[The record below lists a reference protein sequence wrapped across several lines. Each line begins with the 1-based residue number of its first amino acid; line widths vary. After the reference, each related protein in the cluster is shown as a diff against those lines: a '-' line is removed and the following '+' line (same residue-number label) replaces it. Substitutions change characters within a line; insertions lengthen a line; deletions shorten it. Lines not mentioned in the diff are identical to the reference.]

1 MASEPEQQIAA
12 ALDIRPSVARTR
24 KPLPPWLFFVTLA
37 LIAVVLFVVLDGRRR
52 ALQAPAVA
60 AGQVDLS
67 GGSAAPMLYIPPD
80 LEQAAPMTPPA
91 PPVAIM
97 PERPSVP
104 LRPVPPPAPSQSPP
118 VQAYFPPTPAA
129 GGAAPAPKA
138 NSSAPVLVIDNGG
151 AGRLQSA
158 PRQAGQEG
166 DGGQAAG
173 AGASARVP
181 RDTSRQRAGAFAN
194 RSTSVVQGT
203 LIPAVLESALDST
216 RPGFVRAI
224 VSRDVRGFD
233 GTKVLIPRGSRLIG
247 EYESDAQ
254 SGENRALINWTRL
267 IRPDGA
273 TVAIDSPAADPLGRN
288 GVRARV
294 NSHFL
299 ERFGGAILQSVLDIG
314 VNAAARAVDSPTVI
328 ALPGSFGGAASQRI
342 QPQQVTPT
350 LTVKRGTSISIFVA
364 RDLDFTGVEQGRR

>member
-1 MASEPEQQIAA
+1 MASDPDQQIAA
-12 ALDIRPSVARTR
+12 ELDIRPSVARIR
-24 KPLPPWLFFVTLA
+24 KPLPPWVFFGTLA
-37 LIAVVLFVVLDGRRR
+37 MIAIVLFVVLDGRRR

-60 AGQVDLS
+60 AEQVDLA
-67 GGSAAPMLYIPPD
+67 GGAAAPMLYIPPD
-80 LEQAAPMTPPA
+80 LEQAAPIISSA
-91 PPVAIM
+91 PPVAVM
-97 PERPSVP
+97 PERPSMP
-104 LRPVPPPAPSQSPP
+104 PHPVVPPAPPQSPP
-118 VQAYFPPTPAA
+118 VQAYFPSTQAS
-129 GGAAPAPKA
+129 GGNAPAPKA
-138 NSSAPVLVIDNGG
+138 NNSAPVLVIDNGG
-151 AGRLQSA
+151 AGRAQAA

-166 DGGQAAG
+166 EGAQAAS
-173 AGASARVP
+173 AGAATRVP

-247 EYESDAQ
+247 EYESDAK

-273 TVAIDSPAADPLGRN
+273 TVAIDSPVADPLGRN

-328 ALPGSFGGAASQRI
+328 ALPGSFGGAAGQRI

-350 LTVKRGTSISIFVA
+350 LTVKRGTSISIFVT
-364 RDLDFTGVEQGRR
+364 RDLDFTGVEQGW

>member
-1 MASEPEQQIAA
+1 MASNPDQQIAA
-12 ALDIRPSVARTR
+12 ELDIRPSVARTR
-24 KPLPPWLFFVTLA
+24 KPLPPWVFFGTLAFIAVILFFV
-37 LIAVVLFVVLDGRRR
+37 LDSRRR

-60 AGQVDLS
+60 AGQVDLA
-67 GGSAAPMLYIPPD
+67 GGTAAPMLYIPPD
-80 LEQAAPMTPPA
+80 LERAAPIVQPA

-97 PERPSVP
+97 PERPSMP
-104 LRPVPPPAPSQSPP
+104 PRPVVPPAPQSPP
-118 VQAYFPPTPAA
+118 VQAYFPSAPA
-129 GGAAPAPKA
+129 GGGNAPAPKA
-138 NSSAPVLVIDNGG
+138 NNSAPVLVIDNGG
-151 AGRLQSA
+151 TGRAQTA

-166 DGGQAAG
+166 EGAQSASGGAAT
-173 AGASARVP
+173 RVQ
-181 RDTSRQRAGAFAN
+181 RDTSRQRAGSFAN

-247 EYESDAQ
+247 EYESDAK

-273 TVAIDSPAADPLGRN
+273 TVAIDSPAAGPLGRN

-364 RDLDFTGVEQGRR
+364 RDLDFTGVEQARR

>member
-1 MASEPEQQIAA
+1 MASNPDQQIAA
-12 ALDIRPSVARTR
+12 ELDIRPSVARTR
-24 KPLPPWLFFVTLA
+24 KPLPPWVFFGTLAFIAVILFFV
-37 LIAVVLFVVLDGRRR
+37 LDSRRR

-60 AGQVDLS
+60 AGQVDLA
-67 GGSAAPMLYIPPD
+67 GGTAAPMLYIPPD
-80 LEQAAPMTPPA
+80 LERAAPIVQPA

-97 PERPSVP
+97 PERPSMP
-104 LRPVPPPAPSQSPP
+104 PRPVVPPAPQSPP
-118 VQAYFPPTPAA
+118 VQAYFPSAPA
-129 GGAAPAPKA
+129 GGGNAPAPKA
-138 NSSAPVLVIDNGG
+138 NNSAPVLVIDNGG
-151 AGRLQSA
+151 TGRAQTA

-166 DGGQAAG
+166 EGAQSASGGAAT
-173 AGASARVP
+173 RVQ
-181 RDTSRQRAGAFAN
+181 RDTSRQRAGSFAN

-233 GTKVLIPRGSRLIG
+233 GTRVLIPRGSRLIG
-247 EYESDAQ
+247 EYESDAK

-364 RDLDFTGVEQGRR
+364 RDLDFTGVEQARR

>member
-1 MASEPEQQIAA
+1 MASRAEPEITAEA
-12 ALDIRPSVARTR
+12 NIRPTVARTR
-24 KPLPPWLFFVTLA
+24 RSLPAWVFVAVLGVLAIALFL
-37 LIAVVLFVVLDGRRR
+37 VLDGRRR

-60 AGQVDLS
+60 VGRVDLA
-67 GGSAAPMLYIPPD
+67 GGPGVPMLYVPPE
-80 LEQAAPMTPPA
+80 LEQPAPYFQTAPQAAPPLRE
-91 PPVAIM
+91 M
-97 PERPSVP
+97 PSSPRSEAQSRPSP
-104 LRPVPPPAPSQSPP
+104 LPP
-118 VQAYFPPTPAA
+118 VQAYFPPPTSGA
-129 GGAAPAPKA
+129 GAAPTHPAGNA
-138 NSSAPVLVIDNGG
+138 SPVLVIDN
-151 AGRLQSA
+151 ASVPRAPSSGRQVAS
-158 PRQAGQEG
+158 
-166 DGGQAAG
+166 DGGGTAASG
-173 AGASARVP
+173 GNAPAAQ

-194 RSTSVVQGT
+194 RGTSVVQGT
-203 LIPAVLESALDST
+203 LIPAVLESALNST

-233 GTKVLIPRGSRLIG
+233 GTRVLIPRGSRLIG
-247 EYESDAQ
+247 EYESDTQ

-294 NSHFL
+294 NSHFF

-328 ALPGSFGGAASQRI
+328 ALPGSFGGAAGQRI

-350 LTVKRGTSISIFVA
+350 LTVKRGTSISVFVA
-364 RDLDFTGVEQGRR
+364 RDLDFTGVEQGR

>member
-1 MASEPEQQIAA
+1 
-12 ALDIRPSVARTR
+12 
-24 KPLPPWLFFVTLA
+24 
-37 LIAVVLFVVLDGRRR
+37 
-52 ALQAPAVA
+52 
-60 AGQVDLS
+60 
-67 GGSAAPMLYIPPD
+67 
-80 LEQAAPMTPPA
+80 
-91 PPVAIM
+91 
-97 PERPSVP
+97 
-104 LRPVPPPAPSQSPP
+104 
-118 VQAYFPPTPAA
+118 VQ
-129 GGAAPAPKA
+129 
-138 NSSAPVLVIDNGG
+138 
-151 AGRLQSA
+151 
-158 PRQAGQEG
+158 
-166 DGGQAAG
+166 
-173 AGASARVP
+173 
-181 RDTSRQRAGAFAN
+181 RDTSRQRAGSFAN

-233 GTKVLIPRGSRLIG
+233 GTRVLIPRGSRLIG
-247 EYESDAQ
+247 EYESDAK

-364 RDLDFTGVEQGRR
+364 RDLDFTGVEQARR

>member
-1 MASEPEQQIAA
+1 MVSGPDQQIAA
-12 ALDIRPSVARTR
+12 EVDIRPSVALIR
-24 KPLPPWLFFVTLA
+24 KPLPPWVFFGTLA
-37 LIAVVLFVVLDGRRR
+37 MIAIVLFVVLDGRRR

-60 AGQVDLS
+60 AGQVDLA
-67 GGSAAPMLYIPPD
+67 GGTVAPMLFIPPNF
-80 LEQAAPMTPPA
+80 EQEAPMIPPA
-91 PPVAIM
+91 PPVVVM
-97 PERPSVP
+97 PERPAMP
-104 LRPVPPPAPSQSPP
+104 LRPVVPPTPPQSPP
-118 VQAYFPPTPAA
+118 VQAYFPPSTP
-129 GGAAPAPKA
+129 GGSNAPAPKA
-138 NSSAPVLVIDNGG
+138 NNSSPVLVIDNGG
-151 AGRLQSA
+151 AGRAQSA
-158 PRQAGQEG
+158 PRQVGQEG
-166 DGGQAAG
+166 EGAQAAS
-173 AGASARVP
+173 AGAAARVL
-181 RDTSRQRAGAFAN
+181 RDTSRQRAGSFAN

-216 RPGFVRAI
+216 RPGFARAI

-233 GTKVLIPRGSRLIG
+233 GSRVLIPRGSRLIG
-247 EYESDAQ
+247 EYESDAK

-314 VNAAARAVDSPTVI
+314 VNAAARAADSPTVI

>member
-1 MASEPEQQIAA
+1 MASNPDQQIAA
-12 ALDIRPSVARTR
+12 ELDIRPSVARTR
-24 KPLPPWLFFVTLA
+24 KPLPPWVFFGTLAFIAVILFFV
-37 LIAVVLFVVLDGRRR
+37 LDSRRR

-60 AGQVDLS
+60 AGQVDLA
-67 GGSAAPMLYIPPD
+67 GGTAAPILYIPPD
-80 LEQAAPMTPPA
+80 LEQAAPIVQPA

-97 PERPSVP
+97 PERPSMP
-104 LRPVPPPAPSQSPP
+104 PRPVVPPAPQSPP
-118 VQAYFPPTPAA
+118 VQAYFPPAPASSSN
-129 GGAAPAPKA
+129 APAPKA
-138 NSSAPVLVIDNGG
+138 NNSAPVLVIDNGG
-151 AGRLQSA
+151 AGRAQTA
-158 PRQAGQEG
+158 PRQAGQDGEG
-166 DGGQAAG
+166 AQAAS
-173 AGASARVP
+173 AGAATRVP
-181 RDTSRQRAGAFAN
+181 RDTSRQRAGSFAN

-233 GTKVLIPRGSRLIG
+233 GTRVLIPRGSRLIG
-247 EYESDAQ
+247 EYESDAK

-364 RDLDFTGVEQGRR
+364 RDLDFTGVEQARR

>member
-1 MASEPEQQIAA
+1 MASNPDQQIAA
-12 ALDIRPSVARTR
+12 ELDIRPSVARTR
-24 KPLPPWLFFVTLA
+24 KPLPPWVFFGTLAFIAVILFFV
-37 LIAVVLFVVLDGRRR
+37 LDSRRR

-60 AGQVDLS
+60 AGQVDLA
-67 GGSAAPMLYIPPD
+67 GGTAAPMLSIPPD
-80 LEQAAPMTPPA
+80 LEQAAPIVQPA

-97 PERPSVP
+97 PERPSMP
-104 LRPVPPPAPSQSPP
+104 PRPVVPPAPQSPP
-118 VQAYFPPTPAA
+118 VQAYFPPAPA
-129 GGAAPAPKA
+129 GGGNAPAPKA
-138 NSSAPVLVIDNGG
+138 NNSAPVLVIDNGG
-151 AGRLQSA
+151 TGRAQTA

-166 DGGQAAG
+166 EGAQSASGGAAT
-173 AGASARVP
+173 RVQ
-181 RDTSRQRAGAFAN
+181 RDTSRQRAGSFAN

-247 EYESDAQ
+247 EYESDAK

-364 RDLDFTGVEQGRR
+364 RDLDFTGVEQARR

>member
-1 MASEPEQQIAA
+1 MASNPDQQIAA

-24 KPLPPWLFFVTLA
+24 KPLPPWVFFGTLAFIAVILFFV
-37 LIAVVLFVVLDGRRR
+37 LDSRRR
-52 ALQAPAVA
+52 ALQAPAVV
-60 AGQVDLS
+60 AGQVDLA
-67 GGSAAPMLYIPPD
+67 GGTAAPMLYIPPD
-80 LEQAAPMTPPA
+80 LEQAAPIVQPA

-97 PERPSVP
+97 PERSSMPP
-104 LRPVPPPAPSQSPP
+104 RPVVPPALQSPP
-118 VQAYFPPTPAA
+118 VQAYFPPAPA
-129 GGAAPAPKA
+129 GGGNASASKA
-138 NSSAPVLVIDNGG
+138 NNSAPVLVIDNGG
-151 AGRLQSA
+151 AGRAQTA
-158 PRQAGQEG
+158 PRQDGQEG
-166 DGGQAAG
+166 DGAQS
-173 AGASARVP
+173 ASASAATRAP
-181 RDTSRQRAGAFAN
+181 RDTSRQRAGSFAN

-233 GTKVLIPRGSRLIG
+233 GTRVLIPRGSRLIG

-314 VNAAARAVDSPTVI
+314 VNATARAANSPTVI
-328 ALPGSFGGAASQRI
+328 ALPGSFGGVASQRI

-350 LTVKRGTSISIFVA
+350 LTVKRGSSISIFVA

>member
-1 MASEPEQQIAA
+1 MASNPDQQIAA
-12 ALDIRPSVARTR
+12 ELDIRPSVARTR
-24 KPLPPWLFFVTLA
+24 KPLPPWVFFGTLAFIAVILFFV
-37 LIAVVLFVVLDGRRR
+37 LDSRRR

-60 AGQVDLS
+60 AGQVDLA
-67 GGSAAPMLYIPPD
+67 GGTAAPMLYIPPD
-80 LEQAAPMTPPA
+80 LERAAPIVQPA

-97 PERPSVP
+97 PERPSMP
-104 LRPVPPPAPSQSPP
+104 PRPVVPPAPQSPP
-118 VQAYFPPTPAA
+118 VQAYFPSAPA
-129 GGAAPAPKA
+129 GGGNAPAPKA
-138 NSSAPVLVIDNGG
+138 NNSAPVLVIDNGG
-151 AGRLQSA
+151 TGRAQTA

-166 DGGQAAG
+166 EGAQSASGGAAT
-173 AGASARVP
+173 RVQ
-181 RDTSRQRAGAFAN
+181 RDTSRQRAGSFAN

-247 EYESDAQ
+247 EYESDAK

-364 RDLDFTGVEQGRR
+364 RDLDFTGVEQARR

>member
-1 MASEPEQQIAA
+1 MASDPDRQIAA
-12 ALDIRPSVARTR
+12 ELDIRPSVAQTR
-24 KPLPPWLFFVTLA
+24 KPLPPWVFFGALA
-37 LIAVVLFVVLDGRRR
+37 LMAVILFVVLDGRRR

-60 AGQVDLS
+60 AGQVDLA
-67 GGSAAPMLYIPPD
+67 GGTAAPMLYIPPD
-80 LEQAAPMTPPA
+80 FEQAAPIISPA
-91 PPVAIM
+91 PPVAVM
-97 PERPSVP
+97 PERPSMP
-104 LRPVPPPAPSQSPP
+104 PRPVVSPAPPQSPP
-118 VQAYFPPTPAA
+118 VQAYYPPSTA
-129 GGAAPAPKA
+129 GGGNTPAPKA
-138 NSSAPVLVIDNGG
+138 NNSSPVLVIDNGG
-151 AGRLQSA
+151 AGRGQSA

-166 DGGQAAG
+166 DEAQAAG
-173 AGASARVP
+173 AGASARAP

-247 EYESDAQ
+247 EYESDAK

-328 ALPGSFGGAASQRI
+328 ALPGSFGGAAGQRI

-364 RDLDFTGVEQGRR
+364 RDLDFTGVEQGR

>member
-1 MASEPEQQIAA
+1 MASNPDQQIAA
-12 ALDIRPSVARTR
+12 ELDIRPSVARTR
-24 KPLPPWLFFVTLA
+24 KPLPPWVFFGTLAFIAVILFFV
-37 LIAVVLFVVLDGRRR
+37 LDSRRR

-60 AGQVDLS
+60 AGQVDLA
-67 GGSAAPMLYIPPD
+67 GGTAAPMLYIPPD
-80 LEQAAPMTPPA
+80 LEQAAPIVQPA

-97 PERPSVP
+97 PERPSMP
-104 LRPVPPPAPSQSPP
+104 PRPVVPPALQSPP
-118 VQAYFPPTPAA
+118 VQAYFPPAPAD
-129 GGAAPAPKA
+129 GGNASAPKA
-138 NSSAPVLVIDNGG
+138 NNSAPVLVIDNGG
-151 AGRLQSA
+151 AGRAQAA

-166 DGGQAAG
+166 EGAQAAS
-173 AGASARVP
+173 ASAATRAP
-181 RDTSRQRAGAFAN
+181 RDTSRQRAGSFAN

-350 LTVKRGTSISIFVA
+350 LTVKSGTSISIFVA
-364 RDLDFTGVEQGRR
+364 RDLDFTGVEQARR